1 MDLRQLRLYI
11 EHCALPELF
20 FEHKEDLLAKIIRE
34 EGKVFADMF
43 QRAVDIEYAGATS
56 PYTEDD
62 FKIVPMR
69 MKDKRYSL
77 HITLPEPEAPPE
89 CESIIMC
96 YKISK
101 KGLYDLHYFTSK
113 SIIHQGTLYLKFIL
127 KPTPKAAQNPAK
139 ITTGKS
145 GDFGLSGVCSGI

>member
-1 MDLRQLRLYI
+1 MDIRQLRLYI

-101 KGLYDLHYFTSK
+101 KGLYDLHYFTIEKTEDGSALCEWTK
-113 SIIHQGTLYLKFIL
+113 NFLHITHGPL
-127 KPTPKAAQNPAK
+127 TPMGELMRGIQR
-139 ITTGKS
+139 
-145 GDFGLSGVCSGI
+145 GV